1 MKDGMDH
8 MIMKHHNGPPMV
20 SRMTAG
26 NHRVSIG
33 DSIIAQEALGE
44 ISRCLLLSLVETRNR
59 SFGSQKGEVMG

>member
-1 MKDGMDH
+1 MDR
-8 MIMKHHNGPPMV
+8 MVMKHRNRPLLRV

-44 ISRCLLLSLVETRNR
+44 ISRCPLLSLVETRNR